1 MAEGWV
7 SHGAEKSSMFGLY
20 LDARARRAMAGA
32 TRLELSRD
40 GKPVIDLFLSDTP
53 SRAEL
58 NACVPPPKGP
68 NSDEE

>member
-1 MAEGWV
+1 
-7 SHGAEKSSMFGLY
+7 MFGFY
-20 LDARARRAMAGA
+20 LDSAARQAMSNA

-53 SRAEL
+53 SRAQL